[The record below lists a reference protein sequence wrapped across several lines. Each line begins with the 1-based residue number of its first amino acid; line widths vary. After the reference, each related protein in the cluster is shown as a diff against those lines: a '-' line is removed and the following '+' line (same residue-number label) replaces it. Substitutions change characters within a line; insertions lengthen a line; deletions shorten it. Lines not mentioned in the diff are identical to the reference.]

1 MKYRYIE
8 SEKIEK
14 KRRKSTIT
22 SGVFAIIISLFCIVL
37 GIVFLIALKSWG
49 GMLFMSV
56 FALIFIAA
64 GIYFF
69 NQIKIDEKRSRSLDD
84 PNSRSY
90 KKRQRYIA
98 KKRNKY
104 LRKAEKHRS
113 LKSIMCRRSAL
124 IYGFFTL
131 ISSLMTFLTLA
142 LGLIMFIFLI
152 LDITLSIAFIFSLFG
167 KYYKKLLREYEK
179 YDFNRSEAE
188 NDFSESR
195 AYLFST
201 NLIAVSSR
209 FFTASA
215 EFVVIPIENILW
227 IYSAYDN
234 IHIYKSGMYS
244 HTERKY
250 FVIIGLSD
258 GRLFKINCPE
268 ELCSIIAEDV
278 VNVGIS
284 VTYGYSDELWNLFF
298 NEPDSFRN
306 AIKTGMDINTKPILL
321 Q

>member
-104 LRKAEKHRS
+104 LCKAEKHRS

-124 IYGFFTL
+124 IYVFFTL
-131 ISSLMTFLTLA
+131 ISL
-142 LGLIMFIFLI
+142 LIMT
-152 LDITLSIAFIFSLFG
+152 DAC
-167 KYYKKLLREYEK
+167 
-179 YDFNRSEAE
+179 
-188 NDFSESR
+188 
-195 AYLFST
+195 
-201 NLIAVSSR
+201 
-209 FFTASA
+209 
-215 EFVVIPIENILW
+215 
-227 IYSAYDN
+227 
-234 IHIYKSGMYS
+234 M
-244 HTERKY
+244 
-250 FVIIGLSD
+250 
-258 GRLFKINCPE
+258 
-268 ELCSIIAEDV
+268 
-278 VNVGIS
+278 
-284 VTYGYSDELWNLFF
+284 
-298 NEPDSFRN
+298 
-306 AIKTGMDINTKPILL
+306 
-321 Q
+321 

>member
-14 KRRKSTIT
+14 KRRNSTIT
-22 SGVFAIIISLFCIVL
+22 SGVFAIIISLFSIAL
-37 GIVFLIALKSWG
+37 GLVFLITLKSWG
-49 GMLFMSV
+49 GMLFMFI

-113 LKSIMCRRSAL
+113 LKSIMCRRAAL
-124 IYGFFTL
+124 IYGSFTL
-131 ISSLMTFLTLA
+131 ISLFMTFLTLSI
-142 LGLIMFIFLI
+142 GLIMFIFLI
-152 LDITLSIAFIFSLFG
+152 LDITLALSFIISIFG
-167 KYYKKLLREYEK
+167 SRYKKLLREYEK
-179 YDFNRSEAE
+179 FDVDRSKAE
-188 NDFSESR
+188 SDFSESR
-195 AYLFST
+195 AYLTSVDV
-201 NLIAVSSR
+201 IAVSTR
-209 FFTASA
+209 FFIASA
-215 EFVVIPIENILW
+215 ESTVIPIENILW

-234 IHIYKSGMYS
+234 IHIYKSGIYS
-244 HTERKY
+244 HSERMY
-250 FVIIGLSD
+250 FVVIGLSS
-258 GRLFKINCPE
+258 GKLLRIRCSE

-298 NEPDSFRN
+298 NEPDNFRN
-306 AIKTGMDINTKPILL
+306 AIKTGMNISTKPILL